1 MSRVRQSADIIA
13 ALEGAMWLALAW
25 SVSFSIWQDSA
36 MPTVG
41 ALTLVATVLVVS
53 WGHRPMRI
61 TLRRFRVRRRR
72 TEMQMHLFALPLL
85 MALFFAVVVE
95 GLLVMP
101 LNGSQKMLMVNIL
114 ASAGWVVFVL
124 TQAFKSLLFTLR
136 SRIKTKAKNTAKL
149 LDDKNLSDKK

>member
-95 GLLVMP
+95 GLLTMP
-101 LNGSQKMLMVNIL
+101 LHGSQKMLMVNIL

-124 TQAFKSLLFTLR
+124 TQAFKSLLYTLR
-136 SRIKTKAKNTAKL
+136 SRINTKAKNTAKL
-149 LDDKNLSDKK
+149 LGDKNLSDKK

>member
-1 MSRVRQSADIIA
+1 MPRVRQSADIIA

-25 SVSFSIWQDSA
+25 SVSFSVWDGSA
-36 MPTVG
+36 MPTVA
-41 ALTLVATVLVVS
+41 ALTLVATILVVS

-95 GLLVMP
+95 GLLATP

-114 ASAGWVVFVL
+114 ATAAWVVFVL

-136 SRIKTKAKNTAKL
+136 SKFKAKAGDSAKT
-149 LDDKNLSDKK
+149 LSDKK

>member
-1 MSRVRQSADIIA
+1 MPRVRQSADIIA

-25 SVSFSIWQDSA
+25 SVNFSIWEDST
-36 MPTVG
+36 MPTV
-41 ALTLVATVLVVS
+41 AATTLVATILLVS

-85 MALFFAVVVE
+85 LAFFFALVVE
-95 GLLVMP
+95 GLLVTP
-101 LNGSQKMLMVNIL
+101 LTGSQKMLMVNIL

-136 SRIKTKAKNTAKL
+136 QRFKTKTKNDAKAK
-149 LDDKNLSDKK
+149 S

>member
-1 MSRVRQSADIIA
+1 MPRVRQSADIIA

-25 SVSFSIWQDSA
+25 SVNFSIWEDST
-36 MPTVG
+36 MPTV
-41 ALTLVATVLVVS
+41 AAMTLVATILVVS

-85 MALFFAVVVE
+85 MALFFALVVE
-95 GLLVMP
+95 GLLVTP
-101 LNGSQKMLMVNIL
+101 LSGSQKMLMVNVL
-114 ASAGWVVFVL
+114 ATAGWIVFVL

-136 SRIKTKAKNTAKL
+136 SRFKTKSSNDAKTKP
-149 LDDKNLSDKK
+149 

>member
-1 MSRVRQSADIIA
+1 
-13 ALEGAMWLALAW
+13 MWLALAW

-95 GLLVMP
+95 GLLTMP
-101 LNGSQKMLMVNIL
+101 LHGSQKMLMVNIL

-136 SRIKTKAKNTAKL
+136 SRINTKAKNTAKL
-149 LDDKNLSDKK
+149 LGDKNLSDKK

>member
-1 MSRVRQSADIIA
+1 
-13 ALEGAMWLALAW
+13 
-25 SVSFSIWQDSA
+25 
-36 MPTVG
+36 MPTVA
-41 ALTLVATVLVVS
+41 ALTLVATILVVS

-95 GLLVMP
+95 GLLATP
-101 LNGSQKMLMVNIL
+101 LSGSQKMLMVNIL
-114 ASAGWVVFVL
+114 ATAAWVVFVL

-136 SRIKTKAKNTAKL
+136 SKFKAKAGDSAKT
-149 LDDKNLSDKK
+149 LSDKK

>member
-1 MSRVRQSADIIA
+1 MRTVA
-13 ALEGAMWLALAW
+13 ALTM
-25 SVSFSIWQDSA
+25 
-36 MPTVG
+36 
-41 ALTLVATVLVVS
+41 VATILVVS

-95 GLLVMP
+95 GLLATP
-101 LNGSQKMLMVNIL
+101 LSGSQKMLMVNIL
-114 ASAGWVVFVL
+114 ATAAWVVFVL

-136 SRIKTKAKNTAKL
+136 SKFKGKTSNSKPLEDEK
-149 LDDKNLSDKK
+149 

>member
-95 GLLVMP
+95 GLLTMP
-101 LNGSQKMLMVNIL
+101 LHGSQKMLMVNIL

-136 SRIKTKAKNTAKL
+136 SRINTKAKNTAKL
-149 LDDKNLSDKK
+149 LGDKNLSDKK